1 MALAYVVLL
10 QESLPISATHEWLKS
25 CFEQYGPVAYVS
37 LPKYRAS
44 QRIKEFAF
52 VEFEQISSVI
62 KTINAFKKFSGLL
75 NMENDPE
82 NLASIIA
89 YLKEQQQ
96 LADEAVSANVVK
108 VEKTPNEHDDD
119 AGEEVASNVDE
130 QSEARSE
137 STIDESTH
145 STVQFDGP
153 VAKRMKLSDEEPHDV
168 DIKDN
173 DQDDQHDSDHKDHDE
188 QVHGHKSKNRHRKI
202 SVKNQRA
209 ANQINTPLKSVR
221 SLRICTK
228 IEWKRLR
235 NQYLNEQHQQRKL
248 FKQQWKSNKQVP
260 PTQPLKK
267 IVQNPRKINFY
278 NANKEDGKEVVHNKI
293 ESIKTPLFTF
303 APGVIVKVFF
313 DEPCADIADFKR
325 ELRAQSFVKYIDI
338 EESETAAFVRV
349 DESRSAPTL
358 IKHCAP
364 NRCQIL
370 TGDNESDYWRKM
382 EVDWKN
388 KISKNVKVAKKRGRD
403 KLAKVVASHVRF
415 DE

>member
-1 MALAYVVLL
+1 M
-10 QESLPISATHEWLKS
+10 
-25 CFEQYGPVAYVS
+25 AYVS

-52 VEFEQISSVI
+52 VEFDQISSVI
-62 KTINAFKKFSGLL
+62 KTINAFKKFGGLL

-89 YLKEQQQ
+89 YLKEQQN
-96 LADEAVSANVVK
+96 LAEEAERTNQVES
-108 VEKTPNEHDDD
+108 EKTDFNVDN
-119 AGEEVASNVDE
+119 AGDEVASNVDE
-130 QSEARSE
+130 QSEAPSE
-137 STIDESTH
+137 NVDESNQ
-145 STVQFDGP
+145 SDGP
-153 VAKRMKLSDEEPHDV
+153 ASKRMKLSEEDPHDAEG
-168 DIKDN
+168 KDQEQEE
-173 DQDDQHDSDHKDHDE
+173 DEDFDGKEHDSDNKDHDE
-188 QVHGHKSKNRHRKI
+188 QVHESHKGKNRHRKI
-202 SVKNQRA
+202 SVKNKRA

-235 NQYLNEQHQQRKL
+235 NKYLNEQHQQRKL

-278 NANKEDGKEVVHNKI
+278 NANKEDGKEVINNKI
-293 ESIKTPLFTF
+293 ESIKTPLFTY
-303 APGVIVKVFF
+303 APGVVVKVFF
-313 DEPCADIADFKR
+313 DEPCADIPDFKR
-325 ELRAQSFVKYIDI
+325 DLRAQSYVKYVDI

-370 TGDNESDYWRKM
+370 TGDTESDYWRKM

-388 KISKNVKVAKKRGRD
+388 KISKNVKVATKRGRD
-403 KLAKVVASHVRF
+403 KLAKVVASHIRF